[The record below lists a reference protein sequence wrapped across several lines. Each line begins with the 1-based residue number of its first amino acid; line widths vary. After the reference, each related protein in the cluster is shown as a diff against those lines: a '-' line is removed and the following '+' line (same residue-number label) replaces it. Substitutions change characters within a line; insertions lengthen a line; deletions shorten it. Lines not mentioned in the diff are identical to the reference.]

1 MEKQNKNSKNS
12 KRGALLQFGILIGIL
27 FLLNIIVSFLNVRID
42 LTEDKRYTLSENT
55 IDLLQEND
63 RLKDRIFFK
72 IYLDGDLPADM
83 QNIRNN
89 IQNVL
94 DEFIAYSGDKIQYEF
109 VDPNGEEDD
118 KYNLEVQDKLYNKG
132 EGILPTR
139 VQNYESNSAEEFYI
153 WPGAIVEYG
162 GVTADVVQFFDRPVI
177 VLGENLQSLVDNTVN
192 DIEFKLIS
200 SIRRLTT
207 ANPKSVGFLQGH
219 GELSAKQTEEVRNAL
234 KKDYRVGDIE
244 IDGKIDALN
253 SGNSLV
259 VDALVIAKP
268 TQRFTE
274 KDKFVIDQYIMR
286 GGKVLWMVDP
296 ISFNEDSL
304 VFTGETYGFS
314 ADLNIQNDL
323 LFKYGARI
331 NNDLV
336 MDNVCTHEFIP
347 PSHMRLPG
355 APWYF
360 YPLIQTGDHPIVK
373 NLDPLKFEYASSVE
387 AVNKND
393 TKVKK
398 TELLF
403 SSIESKRLLAP
414 VRINYGFIVDQFK
427 PDFSN
432 PTFGSNPMAVLLEG
446 EFTSPFKGRISE
458 AFTQND
464 AYETKYLSVPNKMM
478 VIGDGDIID
487 GSFTFYQQGKKKMG
501 PVPLNVDRFQVTT
514 KNGSPKFHYG
524 NKEFF
529 LNAIDYLMGDA
540 ALIAI
545 RSKSI
550 TLRMLDDKKAKNE
563 KSFWKTLNV
572 LFPIGFIVV
581 LGFALLFIRKRKY
594 AK

>member
-1 MEKQNKNSKNS
+1 MVKSKQDKHIRSS
-12 KRGALLQFGILIGIL
+12 KRSTVLQFIMLIGIL
-27 FLLNIIVSFLNVRID
+27 FFFNIIVSFFNVRID

-55 IDLLQEND
+55 INLLQEND

-89 IQNVL
+89 IQNIL

-109 VDPNGEEDD
+109 IDPNGEEDK

-132 EGILPTR
+132 KGILPTR
-139 VQNYESNSAEEFYI
+139 VQNFESNSAEEFYV
-153 WPGAIVEYG
+153 WPGAVVEYG

-177 VLGENLQSLVDNTVN
+177 VLGENLQNLVDNTVN
-192 DIEFKLIS
+192 DIEYKLIS
-200 SIRRLTT
+200 SIRRMTT
-207 ANPKSVGFLQGH
+207 TEPSSIGFLQGH
-219 GELSAKQTEEVRNAL
+219 GELNEKQTEEVRNEL
-234 KKDYRVGDIE
+234 RKDYRVGDVT
-244 IDGKIDALN
+244 IDGKIYALDD
-253 SGNSLV
+253 L
-259 VDALVIAKP
+259 DALVIAKP
-268 TQRFTE
+268 KQRFTE
-274 KDKFVIDQYIMR
+274 KDKFVIDQFIMR
-286 GGKVLWMVDP
+286 GGKVMWMVDP
-296 ISFNEDSL
+296 IIFNEDSL

-355 APWYF
+355 AAWYF
-360 YPLIQTGDHPIVK
+360 YPLIQTGEHPIVR
-373 NLDPLKFEYASSVE
+373 NLDPIKFEYASSVE

-393 TKVKK
+393 IKVKK

-403 SSIESKRLLAP
+403 SSLESKRLLAP
-414 VRINYGFIVDQFK
+414 IRINYGFIAEQFK

-432 PTFGSNPMAVLLEG
+432 PKFGKNPMAVLLEG
-446 EFTSPFKGRISE
+446 QFSSPFKGRISE
-458 AFTQND
+458 AFTED
-464 AYETKYLSVPNKMM
+464 GAFETKYLSVPNKMI
-478 VIGDGDIID
+478 VVGDGDIID

-540 ALIAI
+540 SLIAI

-550 TLRMLDDKKAKNE
+550 SLRMLDAKKAKTE
-563 KSFWKTLNV
+563 KSFWKILNV
-572 LFPIGFIVV
+572 LFPVIFVAILGLLLLV
-581 LGFALLFIRKRKY
+581 LRRKKY